1 MDELDRTKDIINSVV
16 GTLNEPL
23 LKFNK
28 TFVSQIA
35 DIVDNMVLD
44 NSLLAE
50 RLNSNINFKAAELL
64 SPCIEKLS
72 SSLVNLA
79 TMNKIDFYLDPKL
92 IDDLIDKTEFI
103 EKELIKDQLK
113 TETKEKMNWDRFI
126 SVLSI
131 IISIVLY
138 GLGSCSDNQ
147 TSDVL
152 IKSQQK
158 TIEIQNKQLEALN
171 QIIEQLDKQ
180 TDISD

>member
-1 MDELDRTKDIINSVV
+1 
-16 GTLNEPL
+16 
-23 LKFNK
+23 
-28 TFVSQIA
+28 
-35 DIVDNMVLD
+35 
-44 NSLLAE
+44 
-50 RLNSNINFKAAELL
+50 
-64 SPCIEKLS
+64 
-72 SSLVNLA
+72 
-79 TMNKIDFYLDPKL
+79 MNKIDFYLDPKL